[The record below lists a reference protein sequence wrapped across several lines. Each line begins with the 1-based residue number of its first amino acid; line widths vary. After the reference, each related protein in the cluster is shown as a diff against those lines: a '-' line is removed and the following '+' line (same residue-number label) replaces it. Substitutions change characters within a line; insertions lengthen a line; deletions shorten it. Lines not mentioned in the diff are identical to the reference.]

1 MRAASTSEFGKRISL
16 VTLLGAGAILCTF
29 SAGDRLAS
37 LPGHATSRLT
47 PTWFGPG
54 DARQE
59 AIRALDKQA
68 FGKSLRWARITVDR
82 DPIGQES
89 TSLLGLSLLG
99 KGELAA
105 ARQAY
110 TVAANTGWRDAG
122 VQIYWMIAALGL
134 NDDTVAAERLDAL
147 LRTGNRDV
155 QTMDGL
161 ATLEQAPSGRRALAE
176 RLILSPDWAPW
187 YVQGIGDLHGE
198 ALKGRLAVLS
208 DASSLGFHVERN
220 IVAKTATAL
229 RIHDEIAAAA
239 WLWARLGGGGA
250 DTGKSIANGRF
261 EQIAGDANPS
271 PFDWMLLESGA
282 VDVRI
287 DANAPSHTGNALYAL
302 SSASIVQRVAQ
313 QSLILSPGQ
322 YNIYW
327 NATDS
332 AGGRSSA
339 LRVRVLCNGKPSA
352 LTTEQPQQ
360 TGRTGYVAPFTVP
373 DSGCASQIVVIEAQP
388 RSAGSRAPAWLDN
401 VSIAS
406 AA

>member
-1 MRAASTSEFGKRISL
+1 MS
-16 VTLLGAGAILCTF
+16 
-29 SAGDRLAS
+29 RLA
-37 LPGHATSRLT
+37 

-54 DARQE
+54 NARQE

-68 FGKSLRWARITVDR
+68 FSKSLRWARVTVDR

-99 KGELAA
+99 NGKPDE

-110 TVAANTGWRDAG
+110 IVAANTGWRDVG
-122 VQIYWMIAALGL
+122 VQIYWMISALAL

-147 LRTGNRDV
+147 LRTGNRDA

-176 RLILSPDWAPW
+176 RLVLSPDWAPW
-187 YVQGIGDLHGE
+187 YVHGLGDLHDK
-198 ALKGRLAVLS
+198 ALKQRLGVLS

-220 IVAKTATAL
+220 IVAKAATAL
-229 RIHDEIAAAA
+229 RIRDEIAAAA
-239 WLWARLGGGGA
+239 WLWARFGGGGA
-250 DTGKSIANGRF
+250 EIGKSIANGHF
-261 EQIAGDANPS
+261 EQIADGTNPS
-271 PFDWMLLESGA
+271 PFDWMLLESGT

-287 DANAPSHTGNALYAL
+287 DANTPSHTGSALYAL
-302 SSASIVQRVAQ
+302 SSASITQRVAQ

-322 YNIYW
+322 YNISW

-339 LRVRVLCNGKPSA
+339 LSVRVLCNGTSSA

-360 TGRTGYVAPFTVP
+360 IGRTGYMTAFTVP
-373 DSGCASQIVVIEAQP
+373 DSGCASQIVSIEAQP
-388 RSAGSRAPAWLDN
+388 RTAGSRAPAWLDN

-406 AA
+406 ASPKQRSAPTKTPPASS